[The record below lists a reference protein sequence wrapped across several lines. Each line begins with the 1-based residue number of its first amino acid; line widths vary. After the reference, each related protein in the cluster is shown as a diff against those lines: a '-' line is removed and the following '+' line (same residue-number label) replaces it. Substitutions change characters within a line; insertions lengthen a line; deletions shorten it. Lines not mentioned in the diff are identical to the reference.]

1 MTKAVILAGG
11 LGTRLAEETVTKPK
25 PMVEI
30 GGKPILWHIMKFY
43 AAHGVKEFIICAGY
57 KQEYIKSFFANYY
70 LNGSDTTFDLSNG
83 NVKTHNSEAIDWKV
97 SVINTGDTT
106 QTGGRLKRVRDYLG
120 NEPFFMTYGDGL
132 SNVDVTAALAAHKKS
147 DCLVTLSAVFSPP
160 RFGELD
166 IQDGKVVSFMEKLA
180 QSARRIN
187 GGFMVV
193 DPKALDYVA
202 DDSTSWEQQPMRQM
216 AAEGKVHAFE
226 HDGFW
231 QCMDNIRE
239 REYLDELWASGKAP
253 WKIWS

>member
-30 GGKPILWHIMKFY
+30 GGKPILWHLMKFY
-43 AAHGVKEFIICAGY
+43 AAHGVNEFVICAGY

-83 NVKTHNSEAIDWKV
+83 NITTHNSEACDWKV
-97 SVINTGDTT
+97 SVINTGDDT
-106 QTGGRLKRVRDYLG
+106 QTGGRLKRIRNYVGDA
-120 NEPFFMTYGDGL
+120 PFFMTYGDGL
-132 SNVDVTAALAAHKKS
+132 SNVDVSAALATHKKS
-147 DCLVTLSAVFSPP
+147 SSLVTLSAVYSPP

-166 IQDGKVVSFMEKLA
+166 IQDGKVLHFMEKMA

-187 GGFMVV
+187 GGFMVIN
-193 DPKALDYVA
+193 PKALDYVDGDHIA
-202 DDSTSWEQQPMRQM
+202 WEQEPMRRL
-216 AAEGKVHAFE
+216 ASEGQVTAFE

-239 REYLDELWASGKAP
+239 RDYLEDLWASGKAP
-253 WKIWS
+253 WKIWA